1 MKKYILV
8 GILIVT
14 FLSLIGFVVRE
25 RQEVSMLS
33 GDTMRVTAS
42 FYPLAEFALRV
53 GGDLVSVQNLTP
65 AGSEP
70 HDFDPSPRDV
80 ADLHGSTLF
89 IYNGSGLEPWVSRV
103 LPDLEKIGNSDCEH
117 NRRSAALRV

>member
-33 GDTMRVTAS
+33 GI
-42 FYPLAEFALRV
+42 L
-53 GGDLVSVQNLTP
+53 
-65 AGSEP
+65 
-70 HDFDPSPRDV
+70 
-80 ADLHGSTLF
+80 
-89 IYNGSGLEPWVSRV
+89 
-103 LPDLEKIGNSDCEH
+103 CE
-117 NRRSAALRV
+117 